1 MKTQVAIVGG
11 GLAGLALAR
20 DLHARGVSFELF
32 EARPRFGGR
41 IKALETATGSVDL
54 GPSWFWPGQPRIAAL
69 TEALNLRKFEQ
80 FARGAVSLEDA
91 SGEVHRN
98 MGFAS
103 MAGSWRLEGG
113 MVALTNALAAALP
126 TAQLHPGSPVVEIG
140 AGPSVTLEDGR
151 VCEAEH
157 VVLAVPPR
165 VAAHM
170 SFAPQLSEAQMQAL
184 RAIPTWMAGHAKFV
198 ALYERPFW
206 REAGLSGDAM
216 SQRGPLAEI
225 HDASG
230 PDGTPAALFG
240 FLGVPARARIGQEE
254 VVKAAALEQLG
265 RIFGPEAANPQTYAL
280 EDWAVAPETA
290 TGADLEPLRFHPDYG
305 LPPVLRGLR
314 EGRVHFASS
323 ETAPEMG
330 GYMEGALAAAERVA
344 HDLVGGFAAT
354 P

>member
-20 DLHARGVSFELF
+20 RLHARGISFELF

-41 IKALETATGSVDL
+41 IKALEIGAGKVDL

-69 TEALNLRKFEQ
+69 TEALKLRKFEQ
-80 FARGAVSLEDA
+80 YARGAVSLEDA
-91 SGEVHRN
+91 NGLVHRN

-113 MVALTNALAAALP
+113 MVALTNALAAELP
-126 TAQLHPGSPVVEIG
+126 AARLHPGARVVALG
-140 AGPSVTLEDGR
+140 TGPSVTLADGR
-151 VCEAEH
+151 VCWAEH

-165 VAAHM
+165 VAAQI
-170 SFAPQLSEAQMQAL
+170 SFAPPLSDMQMQAL
-184 RAIPTWMAGHAKFV
+184 RATPTWMAGHAKFV
-198 ALYERPFW
+198 AVYERPFW

-230 PDGTPAALFG
+230 AEGSPAALFG
-240 FLGVPARARIGQEE
+240 FLGVPARARIGQGETIE
-254 VVKAAALEQLG
+254 AMALAQLA
-265 RIFGPEAANPQTYAL
+265 RIFGPEAANPLTYAL
-280 EDWAVAPETA
+280 EDWAMAPETA
-290 TGADLEPLRFHPDYG
+290 TEADFEPLRFHPDYG
-305 LPPVLRGLR
+305 LPPVLRGLHD
-314 EGRVHFASS
+314 GHVHLSSS

-344 HDLVGGFAAT
+344 RELGI
-354 P
+354 